1 MPYVKRDGD
10 GRIAA
15 VYQTAAEGAEEQI
28 TSDDEELRE
37 FLSGGESDAAAKRE
51 FMESDLG
58 LARVLEDL
66 IDLLIEKGVF
76 MFTDLPPAAQQK
88 LLGRRGLRKEFSYVE
103 TLFSPDEEMRPF
115 PQKTAV
121 TVRTGSFKRS

>member
-28 TSDDEELRE
+28 TADDEELRE
-37 FLSGGESDAAAKRE
+37 FLIGGEQETAAKRE

-88 LLGRRGLRKEFSYVE
+88 LLGRRGLRREFSYVE
-103 TLFSPDEEMRPF
+103 TLFSPDEEDEAFSPDD
-115 PQKTAV
+115 
-121 TVRTGSFKRS
+121 GSDSGDGFL

>member
-10 GRIAA
+10 GRITA
-15 VYQTAAEGAEEQI
+15 VYQTAVEGADERI
-28 TSDDEELRE
+28 TADDEELRE
-37 FLSGGESDAAAKRE
+37 FLTGGEQETAAKRE

-66 IDLLIEKGVF
+66 IGLLIEKGIF

-88 LLGRRGLRKEFSYVE
+88 LLERSGLRKEFAYVE
-103 TLFSPDEEMRPF
+103 TLFSPGEEDEAFSPDDVGDSEDGF
-115 PQKTAV
+115 L
-121 TVRTGSFKRS
+121 

>member
-15 VYQTAAEGAEEQI
+15 VYQAATEGAEELI
-28 TSDDEELRE
+28 AADDEELKQ
-37 FLSGGESDAAAKRE
+37 FLTGGDQEASAKRE

-58 LARVLEDL
+58 LARVLGDL

-76 MFTDLPPAAQQK
+76 MFTDLPGAAQQK
-88 LLGRRGLRKEFSYVE
+88 LLERRGLAQGILLRGNPVHAGRRRRLLS
-103 TLFSPDEEMRPF
+103 RRR
-115 PQKTAV
+115 Q
-121 TVRTGSFKRS
+121 

>member
-1 MPYVKRDGD
+1 MPYVKRDSD
-10 GRIAA
+10 GKIVA
-15 VYQTAAEGAEEQI
+15 VYQSAGEGAEELLA
-28 TSDDEELRE
+28 SDDAGLKA
-37 FLSGGESDAAAKRE
+37 FLTDGDQEADAKRE

-88 LLGRRGLRKEFSYVE
+88 LLGRRGLRREFSYVE
-103 TLFSPDEEMRPF
+103 TLFSPDEEDEAFSPDD
-115 PQKTAV
+115 
-121 TVRTGSFKRS
+121 GSDSEDGYL

>member
-1 MPYVKRDGD
+1 MPYVKRDAD
-10 GRIAA
+10 GKIAA

-28 TSDDEELRE
+28 TAEDEELRA
-37 FLSGGESDAAAKRE
+37 FLSGGDQESIAKQE

-66 IDLLIEKGVF
+66 IDLLIEKGAF

-88 LLGRRGLRKEFSYVE
+88 LLGRRGLRREFSYVE
-103 TLFSPDEEMRPF
+103 TLFSPDEDDEAFSPDD
-115 PQKTAV
+115 
-121 TVRTGSFKRS
+121 GSDSGDGFL

>member
-103 TLFSPDEEMRPF
+103 TLFSPDEEDETFSPED
-115 PQKTAV
+115 
-121 TVRTGSFKRS
+121 GSDSEDGFL

>member
-15 VYQTAAEGAEEQI
+15 VYQAAAEGAEELI
-28 TSDDEELRE
+28 AADDEELKQ
-37 FLSGGESDAAAKRE
+37 FLTGGDQEASAKRE

-76 MFTDLPPAAQQK
+76 MFTDLPGAAQQK
-88 LLGRRGLRKEFSYVE
+88 LLERRGLRKEFSYVE
-103 TLFSPDEEMRPF
+103 TLFTPDEEEDAFSPDD
-115 PQKTAV
+115 
-121 TVRTGSFKRS
+121 GSDSEDGYL

>member
-1 MPYVKRDGD
+1 MPYVKRDAD
-10 GRIAA
+10 GKIAS
-15 VYQTAAEGAEEQI
+15 VYQTAVEGAEEQI
-28 TSDDEELRE
+28 TADDEELRE
-37 FLSGGESDAAAKRE
+37 FLAEGDPDAIAKRE
-51 FMESDLG
+51 FLESDLG

-103 TLFSPDEEMRPF
+103 TLFSPDEEDEAFSPDH
-115 PQKTAV
+115 
-121 TVRTGSFKRS
+121 GSDSDDGYL

>member
-10 GRIAA
+10 GKIAA

-28 TSDDEELRE
+28 TADDEELRE
-37 FLSGGESDAAAKRE
+37 FLTSGDQDAVAKRE

-88 LLGRRGLRKEFSYVE
+88 LLGRRGLRREFSYVE
-103 TLFSPDEEMRPF
+103 TLFSPDEEDWAFSPDD
-115 PQKTAV
+115 
-121 TVRTGSFKRS
+121 GSDSEDGFL